1 MNLINLKNKIRA
13 LTENVNEIY
22 QLKKIEREK
31 FIGALDKRTFDFQVA
46 TWFGSGLIIPASGT
60 WGTIGGILFGIPL
73 LLLTNSLIVLL
84 TAIILFFVG
93 LKSVEE
99 LEKRLP
105 DHDSSF
111 IVIDEVVAILICIAL
126 LPKDYL
132 YLNLIIVFALFRY
145 FDAKKPWI
153 ISYLDKNIK
162 GAMGVMLD
170 DIVAAIFSVL
180 SLWLIIFV
188 SIFFLII

>member
-1 MNLINLKNKIRA
+1 MNLINKIHNLIKNVK
-13 LTENVNEIY
+13 EIY
-22 QLKKIEREK
+22 YLKKIERDK
-31 FIGALDKRTFDFQVA
+31 FVGALDKKNFDFQIA

-73 LLLTNSLIVLL
+73 LLITNSLIVLL
-84 TAIILFFVG
+84 TAIVLFFVG

-132 YLNLIIVFALFRY
+132 YLNLVIVFVLFRY

-153 ISYLDKNIK
+153 IGYIDKNIK

-170 DIVAAIFSVL
+170 DILAAISSIL
-180 SLWLIIFV
+180 TLWVLIII
-188 SIFFLII
+188 SISFLII